1 MEKLNLQNIE
11 NVRES
16 TLNLIKGK
24 YKKHRSFYIYL
35 TIFLVILGFAFL
47 GLFFLFLMVGAI
59 IGYYALMYQKMQ
71 SIFMEQVAKTLNY
84 KYVPLLDLSA
94 MTGNLFKIGHSQ
106 QVKNVIIGVYNN
118 LPIKIFNYNFSTG
131 SGKQRRDFRY
141 TIFEIE
147 TKSEIPN
154 MILMKNDFF
163 AFTDLNALTSG
174 KEKLNLEGDF
184 NKYFKLYIVKDF
196 QIEALQIFTPDI
208 MAELIDKFKN
218 VDMNIEINSN
228 KIYLFFEKVISKKD
242 EILLSYSLI
251 QKFSEKFTHNIN
263 DVGYHLKNYRE
274 YFEK

>member
-163 AFTDLNALTSG
+163 ALTDLNALTSG